1 MKTAYELNN
10 VAFSYGGPPVLVI
23 DHLRIPAGEIMALVG
38 PNGSG
43 KTTLLHLLAFLMTP
57 QTGNIFFFGSKTS
70 QGSLFGVR
78 RRVGLLL
85 QNPYLFNMSVLGNLL
100 WGLRIRGMSKSEAEA
115 LSLDAL
121 GRVGLAGFEH
131 RYVKTLSGGESQ
143 RVALARAIV
152 LNPDVLLL
160 DEPATH
166 MDRESIERTEEIVLE
181 MNKKQGKTVVI
192 TTHNPTQVQQVTHRF
207 LHIFQG
213 SCCSAAPDN
222 LFGGSMS
229 EDGTIFD
236 TGSIRVN
243 LPASAIRGRRLSIDP
258 SRITLSSEMSKT
270 EPANSFKGSIVAL
283 SEENGSVRA
292 QVQAGERFHV
302 LMQANSPE
310 ARDLRLGRTVW
321 LSFNSDAIEIL

>member
-1 MKTAYELNN
+1 MKSAYELNN
-10 VAFSYGGPPVLVI
+10 VVFSYGGPPILVI
-23 DHLRIPAGEIMALVG
+23 GHLQISAGEVVALVG
-38 PNGSG
+38 PNGAG
-43 KTTLLHLLAFLMTP
+43 KTTLLHLLAFLMTA
-57 QTGNIFFFGSKTS
+57 QRGDIFFFGSKTG
-70 QGSLFGVR
+70 QGSLFSVR

-100 WGLRIRGMSKSEAEA
+100 WGLRIRGVSKSKAQE

-131 RYVKTLSGGESQ
+131 RHVRTLSGGESQ

-166 MDRESIERTEEIVLE
+166 MDRESVERTEEIVLE
-181 MNKKQGKTVVI
+181 MNKNQGKTVII
-192 TTHNPTQVQQVTHRF
+192 TTHNPVQVQHVAHKF

-222 LFGGSMS
+222 LFRGTMS
-229 EDGTIFD
+229 EDGTVFD
-236 TGSIRVN
+236 TGSIRVS
-243 LPASAIRGRRLSIDP
+243 LPSSAIRGSRVSIDP
-258 SRITLSSEMSKT
+258 SRITLSSEMLRPES
-270 EPANSFKGSIVAL
+270 ANSFKGAIVAL

-302 LMQANSPE
+302 VMPGDSPE
-310 ARDLRLGRTVW
+310 IRDLRLGKTVW
-321 LSFNSDAIEIL
+321 LSFSSDAVEIL

>member
-1 MKTAYELNN
+1 MKNAYELNR
-10 VAFSYGGPPVLVI
+10 VAFSYGGAPVLAI
-23 DHLRIPAGEIMALVG
+23 DHLRISAGEALALVG

-43 KTTLLHLLAFLMTP
+43 KTTLLHLLAFLITP
-57 QTGNIFFFGSKTS
+57 QTGDIFFFGSKTNLS
-70 QGSLFGVR
+70 SVLGIR

-85 QNPYLFNMSVLGNLL
+85 QNPYLFSMSVLDNLL
-100 WGLRIRGMSKSEAEA
+100 WGIRIRGISKSKAQA

-131 RYVKTLSGGESQ
+131 RHVRTLSGGESQ

-166 MDRESIERTEEIVLE
+166 MDTESIERTEEIVLE
-181 MNKKQGKTVVI
+181 MNKNQGKTVII
-192 TTHNPTQVQQVTHRF
+192 TTHNPGQVQHVAHRF

-222 LFGGSMS
+222 FFKGSMS
-229 EDGTIFD
+229 EDGAVFD
-236 TGSIRVN
+236 TGSIRVS
-243 LPASAIRGRRLSIDP
+243 LPASPIRGRRLSIDP
-258 SRITLSSEMSKT
+258 SRIILSSRMFSP
-270 EPANSFKGSIVAL
+270 EPTNSFKGPIVAL
-283 SEENGSVRA
+283 SAENGFVRA

-302 LMQANSPE
+302 LVQADSPE
-310 ARDLRLGRTVW
+310 ARDLRLGKTVW
-321 LSFNSDAIEIL
+321 LTFDSDAVEIL

>member
-1 MKTAYELNN
+1 MKAAYQLNN
-10 VAFSYGGPPVLVI
+10 VAFSYGGPPVLII
-23 DHLRIPAGEIMALVG
+23 DHLRVSAGEVLALVG

-57 QTGNIFFFGSKTS
+57 QTGDIFFFDSKTDQS
-70 QGSLFGVR
+70 SLFGIR

-100 WGLRIRGMSKSEAEA
+100 WGLRIRGISKSEAQA

-121 GRVGLAGFEH
+121 GRVGLDGFEH
-131 RYVKTLSGGESQ
+131 RHVRTLSGGESQ

-181 MNKKQGKTVVI
+181 MNKNQGKTVII
-192 TTHNPTQVQQVTHRF
+192 TTHNPAQVQHVAHKF

-213 SCCSAAPDN
+213 GCCSAAPDN
-222 LFGGSMS
+222 LFRGSMS
-229 EDGTIFD
+229 EDGTVFD
-236 TGSIRVN
+236 TGSIRVT
-243 LPASAIRGRRLSIDP
+243 LSASAIRGSRLSIDP
-258 SRITLSSEMSKT
+258 SRITLSSEMFSP
-270 EPANSFKGSIVAL
+270 EPANSFEGPIVAL
-283 SEENGSVRA
+283 SEENGFVRA

-302 LMQANSPE
+302 LMHADSPE
-310 ARDLRLGRTVW
+310 AQDLRLGRTVW
-321 LSFNSDAIEIL
+321 LTFNSDAVEIL

>member
-1 MKTAYELNN
+1 VKSAYELNN
-10 VAFSYGGPPVLVI
+10 VVFSYGGPPILI
-23 DHLRIPAGEIMALVG
+23 IGHLQISAGEVVALVG
-38 PNGSG
+38 PNGAG

-57 QTGNIFFFGSKTS
+57 QTGDIFFFGSKTA
-70 QGSLFGVR
+70 QGSLFDIR

-100 WGLRIRGMSKSEAEA
+100 WGLRIRGISKSEAQA
-115 LSLDAL
+115 LSLNAL
-121 GRVGLAGFEH
+121 DRVGLAGFEH
-131 RYVKTLSGGESQ
+131 RHVKTLSGGESQ

-181 MNKKQGKTVVI
+181 MNRDQAKTVVI
-192 TTHNPTQVQQVTHRF
+192 TTHNPAQVQHITHEF

-222 LFGGSMS
+222 IFRGTISG
-229 EDGTIFD
+229 DGTVFD
-236 TGSIRVN
+236 TGNIRVN
-243 LPASAIRGRRLSIDP
+243 LPASGVRGSRLSIDP
-258 SRITLSSEMSKT
+258 SRITLLSEMSKL
-270 EPANSFKGSIVAL
+270 EPANSFQGAIVAL
-283 SEENGSVRA
+283 SEENGSVRV

-302 LMQANSPE
+302 LMKGDSPE
-310 ARDLRLGRTVW
+310 ARDLRLGKTVW
-321 LSFNSDAIEIL
+321 LTFGDDAVEIL

>member
-1 MKTAYELNN
+1 MKTAYELDH

-23 DHLRIPAGEIMALVG
+23 DHLRIAAGEIMALVG

-43 KTTLLHLLAFLMTP
+43 KTTLLHLLAFLMNP
-57 QTGNIFFFGSKTS
+57 QTGTIFFFGSGTD

-85 QNPYLFNMSVLGNLL
+85 QNPYLFNMSVLDNLL
-100 WGLRIRGMSKSEAEA
+100 WGLRIRGIPKPEAQA

-131 RYVKTLSGGESQ
+131 RHVRTLSGGESQ

-181 MNKKQGKTVVI
+181 MNKDQGKTVI
-192 TTHNPTQVQQVTHRF
+192 ISTHNPSQVQHITHEF
-207 LHIFQG
+207 LHLFQG
-213 SCCSAAPDN
+213 ACCSAAPDN
-222 LFGGSMS
+222 LFRGSMS
-229 EDGTIFD
+229 EDGTVFD
-236 TGSIRVN
+236 TGSIRVS
-243 LPASAIRGRRLSIDP
+243 LPASAVRGSRLSIDP
-258 SRITLSSEMSKT
+258 SRITLSSKMSKT
-270 EPANSFKGSIVAL
+270 EPANWFKGSIVAL
-283 SEENGSVRA
+283 SEENGFVRA

-302 LMQANSPE
+302 LMQADSPE
-310 ARDLRLGRTVW
+310 ARDLRLGRIVW
-321 LSFNSDAIEIL
+321 LSFDSDAIEVL